1 MMEKKDIVVVIPIY
15 KATLTKYEEMSLNQC
30 VKVLADYPLVVVKPV
45 SLDINALLL
54 RYSLLKV
61 ENFSNSCFAIIS
73 ICLSFSWMRMCFVMN
88 YWIGRDKGM
97 IISVLRGYRN
107 KWKVKWE
114 IVNVFC

>member
-61 ENFSNSCFAIIS
+61 ETFLTVVSQI
-73 ICLSFSWMRMCFVMN
+73 
-88 YWIGRDKGM
+88 
-97 IISVLRGYRN
+97 
-107 KWKVKWE
+107 
-114 IVNVFC
+114 